1 MQVTDGEP
9 AAAGAAAAGPVAAGA
24 ATSERDV
31 LLATKLNVPGLR
43 SDLVPRPRLAQRL
56 DEGRGRGL
64 VLACAPAG
72 YGKTV
77 LLAEWVRRVR
87 HPVAWLSLDAGD
99 NDPARFWRHAV
110 AALDRARPGISE
122 RMGPLLGPASLSSF
136 EPLVTALINEV
147 AGQPDAD
154 GALLLVLD
162 DYHVISSQ
170 LVHES
175 LGFLLQHQPPG
186 LYLALTSRSDPPL
199 ALARLRARGQLTELR
214 ASELCFTADEA
225 AALLQQVAGA
235 PGGARPGAPLLQVP
249 EAVAAALTARTEGW
263 AAGLQLAGLSLRGRS
278 DVDGFVA
285 AFTGSHRY
293 VLDYLAE
300 EVLEHQGEQVR
311 TFLLETSVLERLSGP
326 LCDAV
331 TGRPG
336 SQALLEEAE
345 RAGLFVVPLDEV
357 RGWWRYHHLFADL
370 LRARLQQE
378 KPDRAAQL
386 HRNAA
391 AWYAERGLADDAIR
405 HAVAAG
411 EMTWAARLIEQHFDA
426 VHSMRGEAAT
436 VQRWLTPLPDDLVRS
451 RPRLLLAQAVPAA
464 TGGRLE
470 AAEQLVDAAEVAYA
484 GTGEEPFEPTIG
496 RAGSLLV
503 NVPGMIALSRGY
515 LAQLRGD
522 GAGTARFGAQALA
535 ESRKDEWILR
545 SVAQGQLAVAAWL
558 DGRLDEAERAFA
570 DGIAGRRAAGL
581 PTWGAW
587 ASYELGQVQHAQ
599 GRLDAAVRTCEQALD
614 AVARSGRPPLP
625 AAGPAYVGLAEVAYQ
640 RNELGS
646 ALETVTQGIALCRSF
661 VYTMPLAAGL
671 ATLAWIRQAGGDPA
685 GALEA
690 MDEAVQ
696 ATPGP
701 PGLLNPIPARRARLL
716 LAQGDLSAAARWT
729 QENNLSE
736 DDEPDYVREPGY
748 LVLARVLLT
757 QGRPG
762 PALAL
767 LNPLHAAA
775 AAQDRVGSLIEIG
788 ALRAL
793 ALAASGDAGR
803 AVDALAEALTLACP
817 QGYLR
822 VFADEGPP
830 MAALLAQLIA
840 AQRSGSGFGAVAEVP
855 LGCLA
860 RLQRA
865 LSARGVAPDA
875 GPGGV
880 TATPGLVDPLTSRE
894 LEVLEMLAAG
904 RSNQAI
910 ASQLVV
916 TLDTVKKHVSHV
928 LSKLGAANRTEAVAR
943 ARELGLIR

>member
-1 MQVTDGEP
+1 MGEP
-9 AAAGAAAAGPVAAGA
+9 AAAEA

-43 SDLVPRPRLAQRL
+43 PDLVPRPRLAQRL

-77 LLAEWVRRVR
+77 LLAEWVRRGPR
-87 HPVAWLSLDAGD
+87 PVAWLSLDAGD
-99 NDPARFWRHAV
+99 NDPARFWRHSV
-110 AALDRARPGISE
+110 AALDRVRPGISE
-122 RMGPLLGPASLSSF
+122 RMGPLLGPAPLSSF

-154 GALLLVLD
+154 EALLVLD

-175 LGFLLQHQPPG
+175 LGFLLEHRPPG
-186 LYLALTSRSDPPL
+186 LHLALTSRSDPPL

-214 ASELCFTADEA
+214 AAELCFTADEA
-225 AALLQQVAGA
+225 AALLRQVAAA
-235 PGGARPGAPLLQVP
+235 PGGARPDAPLP
-249 EAVAAALTARTEGW
+249 DAVAAALTARTEGW
-263 AAGLQLAGLSLRGRS
+263 AAGLQLAGLSLRGQD

-300 EVLEHQGEQVR
+300 EVLERQPGQVR
-311 TFLLETSVLERLSGP
+311 EFLLETSVLEQLSGK

-370 LRARLQQE
+370 LRARLQQQQ
-378 KPDRAAQL
+378 PARIPTL

-426 VHSMRGEAAT
+426 VHSLRGEAAT
-436 VQRWLTPLPDDLVRS
+436 VQRWLTPLPADLVRS

-470 AAEQLVDAAEVAYA
+470 VAEQLVDAAELAYA
-484 GTGEEPFEPTIG
+484 GADEEPFEPTIG

-522 GAGTARFGAQALA
+522 AAGTARFGSQALA
-535 ESRKDEWILR
+535 ESREDEWILR

-558 DGRLDEAERAFA
+558 DGRLDAAERAFA
-570 DGIAGRRAAGL
+570 HGIAGRRAAGL

-587 ASYELGQVQHAQ
+587 ESYELGQVQHAQ
-599 GRLDAAVRTCEQALD
+599 GRLDAAVQTCEQALE
-614 AVARSGRPPLP
+614 AVARNGRPPLP

-640 RNELGS
+640 RNELGR
-646 ALETVTQGIALCRSF
+646 ALENVTQGIALCRSF
-661 VYTMPLAAGL
+661 VYTMPLGAGL
-671 ATLAWIRQAGGDPA
+671 ATLAWIRHAGGDPA
-685 GALEA
+685 GALDA

-716 LAQGDLSAAARWT
+716 LAQGNLTAAARWT
-729 QENNLSE
+729 EENDLNE
-736 DDEPDYVREPGY
+736 DDEPDYAREPGY
-748 LVLARVLLT
+748 LVLARVLLA
-757 QGRPG
+757 QDRSG
-762 PALAL
+762 PALTL
-767 LNPLHAAA
+767 LDRLYAAA
-775 AAQDRVGSLIEIG
+775 SAQDRVGSLIEIG

-803 AVDALAEALTLACP
+803 AVDPLAGVLTLACP
-817 QGYLR
+817 QGYVR

-830 MAALLAQLIA
+830 MAALLARLIA
-840 AQRSGSGFGAVAEVP
+840 AQRSGGAVAEVP

-865 LSARGVAPDA
+865 LAAQGIAPDA
-875 GPGGV
+875 GRGSV
-880 TATPGLVDPLTSRE
+880 TAAPGLVDQLTSRE

-904 RSNQAI
+904 SSNQVI

-928 LSKLGAANRTEAVAR
+928 LGKLGAANRTEAVAR
-943 ARELGLIR
+943 ARELSLIP

>member
-1 MQVTDGEP
+1 MGEP
-9 AAAGAAAAGPVAAGA
+9 AAAEA

-43 SDLVPRPRLAQRL
+43 PDLVPRPRLAQRL

-99 NDPARFWRHAV
+99 NDPARFWRHSV
-110 AALDRARPGISE
+110 AALDRVRPGISE
-122 RMGPLLGPASLSSF
+122 RMGPLLGPAPLSSF

-154 GALLLVLD
+154 EALLVLD

-175 LGFLLQHQPPG
+175 LGFLLEHRPPG
-186 LYLALTSRSDPPL
+186 LHLALTSRSDPPL

-214 ASELCFTADEA
+214 AAELCFTADEA
-225 AALLQQVAGA
+225 AALLRQVAAA
-235 PGGARPGAPLLQVP
+235 PGGARPDAPLP
-249 EAVAAALTARTEGW
+249 DAVAAALTARTEGW
-263 AAGLQLAGLSLRGRS
+263 AAGLQLAGLSLRGQD

-300 EVLEHQGEQVR
+300 EVLERQPGQVR
-311 TFLLETSVLERLSGP
+311 EFLLETSVLEQLSGK

-370 LRARLQQE
+370 LRARLQQQQ
-378 KPDRAAQL
+378 PARIPTL

-426 VHSMRGEAAT
+426 VHSLRGEAAT
-436 VQRWLTPLPDDLVRS
+436 VQRWLTPLPADLVRS

-470 AAEQLVDAAEVAYA
+470 VAEQLVDAAELAYA
-484 GTGEEPFEPTIG
+484 GADEEPFEPTIG

-522 GAGTARFGAQALA
+522 AAGTARFGSQALA
-535 ESRKDEWILR
+535 ESREDEWILR

-558 DGRLDEAERAFA
+558 DGRLDAAERAFA
-570 DGIAGRRAAGL
+570 HGIAGRRAAGL

-587 ASYELGQVQHAQ
+587 ESYELGQVQHAQ
-599 GRLDAAVRTCEQALD
+599 GRLDAAVRTCEQALE
-614 AVARSGRPPLP
+614 AVARTGQPPLP

-640 RNELGS
+640 RNELGR
-646 ALETVTQGIALCRSF
+646 ALENVDTGHRAVPIVRLHDATGCRPGHAS
-661 VYTMPLAAGL
+661 VDPPRRGRSGRCPGCDGRSRAGHS
-671 ATLAWIRQAGGDPA
+671 R
-685 GALEA
+685 
-690 MDEAVQ
+690 
-696 ATPGP
+696 
-701 PGLLNPIPARRARLL
+701 PAR
-716 LAQGDLSAAARWT
+716 
-729 QENNLSE
+729 
-736 DDEPDYVREPGY
+736 
-748 LVLARVLLT
+748 
-757 QGRPG
+757 
-762 PALAL
+762 
-767 LNPLHAAA
+767 
-775 AAQDRVGSLIEIG
+775 AAQPHPG
-788 ALRAL
+788 AA
-793 ALAASGDAGR
+793 
-803 AVDALAEALTLACP
+803 
-817 QGYLR
+817 
-822 VFADEGPP
+822 
-830 MAALLAQLIA
+830 
-840 AQRSGSGFGAVAEVP
+840 GAVAP
-855 LGCLA
+855 
-860 RLQRA
+860 
-865 LSARGVAPDA
+865 
-875 GPGGV
+875 GPGR
-880 TATPGLVDPLTSRE
+880 PHRSRPLDGGERPQR
-894 LEVLEMLAAG
+894 G
-904 RSNQAI
+904 R
-910 ASQLVV
+910 
-916 TLDTVKKHVSHV
+916 
-928 LSKLGAANRTEAVAR
+928 
-943 ARELGLIR
+943 